1 MGSHALRLVITSIEP
16 DPVLVNVESLRGY
29 NFTGIVTSN
38 TALTINVPTSF
49 EITSST
55 ERDKGIRI
63 SAGKS
68 NIVVY
73 GLNYAAF
80 SSDAFLALPCDQF
93 AVEYYEYYGVTYSNG
108 HGRPSYILIVGCED
122 NTVLQ
127 IGSDVIKLSKMESYL
142 WESINDITGTRIVSN
157 RPIAVFPGHP
167 CTDIPSGVGGC
178 DHLTEQV
185 PPTAIWGKNFLS
197 ASISGRLSEDIYR
210 MIASE
215 NFTNV
220 VVNCSKFS
228 QLQTYD
234 LGLAGSWQEFHTA
247 NGSFC
252 SISSSKPLLVYNAI
266 RFRADQ

>member
-80 SSDAFLALPCDQF
+80 TSDAFLALPCDQF

-108 HGRPSYILIVGCED
+108 HGRSSYILLVGCED

-142 WESINDITGTRIVSN
+142 WESINDITVIR
-157 RPIAVFPGHP
+157 RY
-167 CTDIPSGVGGC
+167 
-178 DHLTEQV
+178 
-185 PPTAIWGKNFLS
+185 LS
-197 ASISGRLSEDIYR
+197 HHSI
-210 MIASE
+210 
-215 NFTNV
+215 
-220 VVNCSKFS
+220 
-228 QLQTYD
+228 
-234 LGLAGSWQEFHTA
+234 
-247 NGSFC
+247 
-252 SISSSKPLLVYNAI
+252 
-266 RFRADQ
+266 